1 MGRSYTDAQ
10 AAAASRYLSGFKQFV
25 VRLKEDELNALDAAA
40 AAAGK
45 SRAEFVKAAL
55 SEAIERGKGERQ

>member
-1 MGRSYTDAQ
+1 MGRKYTEAQ

-25 VRLKEDELNALDAAA
+25 VRMREDELKELDAAA

-45 SRAEFVKAAL
+45 TRAEFVKDAL
-55 SEAIERGKGERQ
+55 EEAMKRTGN

>member
-1 MGRSYTDAQ
+1 MGRKYTEAQ

-25 VRLKEDELNALDAAA
+25 VRMREDELKELDAAA

-45 SRAEFVKAAL
+45 GRAEFVRDAL
-55 SEAIERGKGERQ
+55 AEAMKKPGK